1 MKNTQ
6 TDSDCRARADRAED
20 SRRPG
25 AGTTPCKE
33 YDVIV
38 IGGGATG
45 AGTARDCAMRGLK
58 TILIERLDFTAG
70 ATGRN
75 HGLLHSGARYA
86 HTDPESAAEC
96 IKEKGYEAFP
106 ALKQALVAE
115 INALGIPHLHVEDLH
130 LLLGQYVN
138 LEYSLP
144 SGQKVKLLADD
155 NVYLGAQVE
164 VPGSER
170 CYGVAADDTYLLV
183 CEYGCG
189 GSDPC
194 IVLYR
199 RR

>member
-1 MKNTQ
+1 MSEICKMDCCKVCPRQ
-6 TDSDCRARADRAED
+6 GECPGCQETDGHPFGGDC
-20 SRRPG
+20 
-25 AGTTPCKE
+25 
-33 YDVIV
+33 V
-38 IGGGATG
+38 
-45 AGTARDCAMRGLK
+45 
-58 TILIERLDFTAG
+58 
-70 ATGRN
+70 
-75 HGLLHSGARYA
+75 
-86 HTDPESAAEC
+86 AAEC

-115 INALGIPHLHVEDLH
+115 INALGIPHLHVEDLN
-130 LLLGQYVN
+130 LLPGYFVN
-138 LEYSLP
+138 LEYPLP

-164 VPGSER
+164 VPGSDR